1 MILKKTAIIVCVSA
15 AMLSGAI
22 ALSMRLTEAKEL
34 EMEVSNPKEE
44 VTEEEQTKVYSE
56 GENIPL
62 YYDEED
68 VLLLPVR
75 NVAQGLGGTVTWDR
89 ESKSTIISYKG
100 EKLILTTG
108 SAKAQMYGYHITLP
122 TDPEMINGCL
132 YAEAS
137 VLSDFFVTEV
147 HWDSEKK
154 QISLKTKD
162 GATPIVATDIL
173 MGKNE
178 EKGYSLEIPVI
189 MGLNDARYEK
199 GLNKKV
205 RQEIQS
211 LADDFMAEEGES
223 EFHLEFEKGFMNDDF
238 LSLCW
243 KGLKG
248 EQPFY
253 KTVNIDFRQQKEV
266 NLSDLLTESVVQEL
280 KKSGDLIDSSIFYIS
295 QQKDLVIFDTPKAE
309 VLPVL
314 FPVNGDLLRGQWNA
328 RYQSFFAETLK

>member
-15 AMLSGAI
+15 AMICGAI

-44 VTEEEQTKVYSE
+44 ITEEEQTKVYSE

-68 VLLLPVR
+68 MLLLPVR

-89 ESKSTIISYKG
+89 ESRSTIISYKG
-100 EKLILTTG
+100 KKLILSTG
-108 SAKAQMYGYHITLP
+108 STKAQMHGYNITLP

-137 VLSDFFVTEV
+137 VLSDFFSIEV
-147 HWDSEKK
+147 HWNSEKK

-162 GATPIVATDIL
+162 GSTPIVANDIL
-173 MGKNE
+173 LGKNE
-178 EKGYSLEIPVI
+178 EKEYSLEIPVI
-189 MGLNDARYEK
+189 MGLNDVRYEK
-199 GLNKKV
+199 GLNKEI
-205 RQEIQS
+205 RQAIQS
-211 LADDFMAEEGES
+211 LADEFMVEEGQS
-223 EFHLEFEKGFMNDDF
+223 VFHLQIEKGFVNGDF

-243 KGLKG
+243 KGSKG
-248 EQPFY
+248 ERPFY
-253 KTVNIDFRQQKEV
+253 KTINIDFRQQKEV
-266 NLSDLLTESVVQEL
+266 NLSDILTENAVQEL

-295 QQKDLVIFDTPKAE
+295 QQKELVILDSTKAE
-309 VLPVL
+309 LLPIL
-314 FPVNGDLLRGQWNA
+314 LPANGDLLEGQWNTK
-328 RYQSFFAETLK
+328 YQSLFCGDI